1 MTEHLFGKT
10 AAAGAQMAKISLEAS
25 RVKEKVEDA
34 VEEGM
39 TAAKRA
45 VEQAVEDGVT
55 AAKRA
60 AKRGRYAAEDLLDE
74 TSHRVKRNPLRAV
87 TISFWAGFGLGA
99 IVIWMGSRNRGA

>member
-1 MTEHLFGKT
+1 MTEGLFGKT
-10 AAAGAQMAKISLEAS
+10 GAAGAQMAKIGLEAS

-74 TSHRVKRNPLRAV
+74 TSHRVKRNPLSAATV
-87 TISFWAGFGLGA
+87 SFWAGFGLGA
-99 IVIWMGSRNRGA
+99 IVVWAVSRNHRA